1 LTNTHKQRWA
11 HAFVLTLAA
20 AAASCAAEP
29 GWQAASIS
37 AGEFEDEVYPVLL
50 RDCAFSTCH
59 GAEERYFRIWGPGR
73 VRLDPLSVTA
83 FTAATADELTTSYQR
98 TLSMVDAKD
107 PSSSLLLRKPLATAA
122 GGAGHLGAD
131 KLGRNVYRSVDDHG
145 YLVLSRW
152 VYSVVRQ

>member
-1 LTNTHKQRWA
+1 MRYLHTKRPA
-11 HAFVLTLAA
+11 ALLLLAA
-20 AAASCAAEP
+20 AAGSCAAEP

-37 AGEFEDEVYPVLL
+37 TSVFEEEVYPVLI

-59 GAEERYFRIWGPGR
+59 GAQERFFRVWGPGR
-73 VRLDPLSVTA
+73 SRLDPLRATA
-83 FTAATADELTTSYQR
+83 FTPATSEEIQSSLQR
-98 TLSMVDAKD
+98 TMSMVDAQE
-107 PSSSLLLRKPLATAA
+107 PSRSLLLRKPLATAA

-131 KLGRNVYRSVDDHG
+131 RFGRNVYRSVDDEG